1 MRKESKNSF
10 TVSNHYL
17 DHFIMLYWIVPV
29 GELIHVMTCHAKPNP
44 VHLKSDGPNRPS
56 RPVLNQFFSEY
67 LFICD
72 FFLPSEQAKITMFNM
87 IFSQILQTLISHLET
102 YLADCWDAIAL
113 FLCIHII
120 LK

>member
-1 MRKESKNSF
+1 MRNESKNSF

-17 DHFIMLYWIVPV
+17 DHFIMLYWIVLV
-29 GELIHVMTCHAKPNP
+29 GEFIHVDLTVPGSSHIGPNP
-44 VHLKSDGPNRPS
+44 SEVLK
-56 RPVLNQFFSEY
+56 QFFSEY

>member
-1 MRKESKNSF
+1 
-10 TVSNHYL
+10 
-17 DHFIMLYWIVPV
+17 MLYWIVPV
-29 GELIHVMTCHAKPNP
+29 GELIHVAQKRTRYIE
-44 VHLKSDGPNRPS
+44 SDGSNRPS

>member
-1 MRKESKNSF
+1 
-10 TVSNHYL
+10 
-17 DHFIMLYWIVPV
+17 MLYWIVPV
-29 GELIHVMTCHAKPNP
+29 GELTHVAQKRTRYI
-44 VHLKSDGPNRPS
+44 VSDVSNRPS
-56 RPVLNQFFSEY
+56 RPVLNHFFSEY

>member
-1 MRKESKNSF
+1 
-10 TVSNHYL
+10 
-17 DHFIMLYWIVPV
+17 MLYWIVLV
-29 GELIHVMTCHAKPNP
+29 GEFIHFDPTVPGSSQIGPKPSGETSP
-44 VHLKSDGPNRPS
+44 ES
-56 RPVLNQFFSEY
+56 FFSEY